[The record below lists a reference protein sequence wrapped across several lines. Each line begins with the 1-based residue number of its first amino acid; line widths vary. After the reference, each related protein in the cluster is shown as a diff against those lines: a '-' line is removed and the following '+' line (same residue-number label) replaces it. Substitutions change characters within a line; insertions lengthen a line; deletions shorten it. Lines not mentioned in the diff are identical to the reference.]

1 MPNWCNN
8 EMTITHADPY
18 MVQRAADAW
27 NRGEFLSD
35 FIPEPKYIEPSEG
48 GGQMPDWWH
57 WRIANW
63 GVKWDLG
70 KGKYNEEAEVQ
81 NGSFSV
87 GFESPWSPP
96 VEAYKKLVEMGF
108 KIEAYYFEGG
118 IGFCGQY
125 VNGWD
130 CEYSLEGLT
139 PAQIRKRIPSKLNK
153 MFGIAEW
160 YEEMLSEQ

>member
-8 EMTITHADPY
+8 EMTISHPDPY
-18 MVQRAADAW
+18 MIQRAADAW

-35 FIPEPKYIEPSEG
+35 LIPEPKYIEPTEG

-70 KGKYNEEAEVQ
+70 KDGAYGDDVKVE
-81 NGSFSV
+81 NGSFTV

-118 IGFCGQY
+118 IGFCGSFIEY
-125 VNGWD
+125 DN
-130 CEYSLEGLT
+130 EYSLEGLT

-153 MFGIAEW
+153 MFGIADW

>member
-1 MPNWCNN
+1 
-8 EMTITHADPY
+8 MTITHADPY
-18 MVQRAADAW
+18 TIQRAADAW

-35 FIPEPKYIEPSEG
+35 LIPEPKYIEPTEG

-96 VEAYKKLVEMGF
+96 VEAYKKLGRDGVL
-108 KIEAYYFEGG
+108 YP
-118 IGFCGQY
+118 
-125 VNGWD
+125 
-130 CEYSLEGLT
+130 SLL
-139 PAQIRKRIPSKLNK
+139 L
-153 MFGIAEW
+153 
-160 YEEMLSEQ
+160 

>member
-1 MPNWCNN
+1 
-8 EMTITHADPY
+8 
-18 MVQRAADAW
+18 
-27 NRGEFLSD
+27 
-35 FIPEPKYIEPSEG
+35 
-48 GGQMPDWWH
+48 MPDWWH

-108 KIEAYYFEGG
+108 FIQAYYFEGG

-125 VNGWD
+125 VSGWD
-130 CEYSLEGLT
+130 NEYSLEGLT

>member
-8 EMTITHADPY
+8 EMTISHADPY
-18 MVQRAADAW
+18 MIQRAADAW

-35 FIPEPKYIEPSEG
+35 LIPEPKEITTKMN

-70 KGKYNEEAEVQ
+70 KDKYGEEAVLQ
-81 NGSFSV
+81 GNSFSV
-87 GFESPWSPP
+87 GYESPWSPP
-96 VEAYKKLVEMGF
+96 VEAYKKLLEMGF

-118 IGFCGQY
+118 IGFCGSFIK
-125 VNGWD
+125 WD
-130 CEYSLEGLT
+130 NEYSLEGLT

>member
-8 EMTITHADPY
+8 EMTITHADPK

-27 NRGEFLSD
+27 NRTEFLQE
-35 FIPEPKYIEPSEG
+35 FIPEPKEFPTKEN

-57 WRIANW
+57 WRVANW

-70 KGKYNEEAEVQ
+70 AGEYNPDAVVH

-96 VEAYKKLVEMGF
+96 VEAYKKLIEMGF
-108 KIEAYYFEGG
+108 IIEAYYFEGG
-118 IGFCGQY
+118 IGFCGTY
-125 VNGWD
+125 IDGHDN
-130 CEYSLEGLT
+130 EYSLEGMT
-139 PAQIRKRIPSKLNK
+139 PKQIRKSIPSKLNK
-153 MFGIAEW
+153 MFGIADW

>member
-8 EMTITHADPY
+8 EMTITHADPQ

-27 NRGEFLSD
+27 NRTEFLQE
-35 FIPEPKYIEPSEG
+35 FIPEPKEFPTKEN

-57 WRIANW
+57 WRTTNW

-70 KGKYNEEAEVQ
+70 AGEYNGDAEVR

-96 VEAYKKLVEMGF
+96 VEAYKKLLEMGF

-118 IGFCGQY
+118 IGFCGSFLH
-125 VNGWD
+125 GWD
-130 CEYSLEGLT
+130 REYSLEGMT
-139 PAQIRKRIPSKLNK
+139 PKQIRKRIPAKLNK
-153 MFGIAEW
+153 MFGIADW